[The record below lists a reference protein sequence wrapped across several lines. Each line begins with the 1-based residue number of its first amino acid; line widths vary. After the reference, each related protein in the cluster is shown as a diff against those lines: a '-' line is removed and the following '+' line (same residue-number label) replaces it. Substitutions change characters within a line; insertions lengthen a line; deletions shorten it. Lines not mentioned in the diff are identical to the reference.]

1 MKTNPPTLIPHSGWL
16 LDLYPGPESGLVVW
30 FIGEDGLRYRLTQ
43 DFPVTFYAAAPLQ
56 RLSEL
61 ATCAKRFGRQLETF
75 ITRRR
80 ELFSGE
86 DIPVLAL
93 RAASPARQP
102 AIFHQLAGRFPDVTF
117 YDADIP
123 LMLRYAALHGT
134 FPLAYC
140 TFQSDAQGV
149 LHDLEVLDSPWD
161 LDPPAAPLRVLI
173 LEPDANPWHAE
184 PQYLT
189 VKDKQHGCRL
199 SFNPA
204 RPFLLNLRALL
215 QQKDPDLLLTR
226 WGDTWLLPKLLKLSE
241 EHDIPLPLNRD
252 AQGSILYRPERSYF
266 AYNQII
272 HRGQQMHLAGRW
284 HIDAHNAMMWGD
296 YGLEGVFEL
305 ARVTGLPVQTTARV
319 SPGTGISS
327 MQMTVALQSG
337 VLIPWHKQQAEDL
350 KSAAELFS
358 ADQGGL
364 VYQPT
369 IGLHQNVGEIDFIS
383 MYPSVMVH
391 FNISPETVGADIPS
405 AETIPSLGLKIDR
418 EHEGLIPRTLR
429 PLLEKR
435 VALKRNLTLLPA
447 WDPRRRRYKAYASAH
462 KWLLVTCFG
471 YLGYKNARFGRIEA
485 HQAVTAYGREALL
498 LAKEAAER
506 LGFTVLHMYVDGMWV
521 KKDGAST
528 TQDFQPVLD
537 AILERTG
544 LPISLDGVYRWV
556 AFLPSRRDARIPV
569 PNRYFGVFQDGSLK
583 MRGIEAR
590 RGDTAPFIART
601 QLEML
606 ELLGRAGDD
615 VRLEDSL
622 PELAALLRRRLRQ
635 MYALKL
641 PLEDFLVTLRVS
653 RNLDEFRVPSPA
665 ALASAQLAAI
675 GKTLRPGQHVRLLLT
690 RGEPGVHAWDL
701 PYAPPAT
708 ALDLERYRV
717 LLLRAA
723 ATVLQPLGLPE
734 ERLEAFIANQEH
746 QSVLPGMRQAMAIA
760 V

>member
-1 MKTNPPTLIPHSGWL
+1 METSPQTLIQHSGWL
-16 LDLYPGPESGLVVW
+16 LDLYAGSRDGLVVW
-30 FIGEDGLRYRLTQ
+30 FIGEDGLRYRLKQ
-43 DFPVTFYAAAPLQ
+43 DFPVTFYAAAPPSH
-56 RLSEL
+56 LSEL
-61 ATCAKRFGRQLETF
+61 AGFAKRFGRQVEVTF
-75 ITRRR
+75 TRRR
-80 ELFSGE
+80 ELFSGD
-86 DIPVLAL
+86 DIPVLAI
-93 RAASPARQP
+93 RVASPAQQP
-102 AIFHQLAGRFPDVTF
+102 AIFHQLAGRFPAVIF

-140 TFQSDAQGV
+140 TFRSDPQGN

-161 LDPPAAPLRVLI
+161 LNPPVAPLRVLI
-173 LEPDANPWHAE
+173 LEPNVNPSHAAPE
-184 PQYLT
+184 YLV
-189 VKDKQHGCRL
+189 VKDKQHGCQL
-199 SFNPA
+199 DFSPA
-204 RPFLLNLRALL
+204 RPFLLNVRALL

-241 EHDIPLPLNRD
+241 EFDIPLPLNRD
-252 AQGSILYRPERSYF
+252 AGSAILYRPERSYF

-272 HRGQQMHLAGRW
+272 HRGQQMHLSGRW

-305 ARVTGLPVQTTARV
+305 ARVTGLPMQTTARV
-319 SPGTGISS
+319 SPGTGISA
-327 MQMTVALQSG
+327 MQMTVALRDG
-337 VLIPWHKQQAEDL
+337 ILIPWHKQQAEDL

-369 IGLHQNVGEIDFIS
+369 IGLHRDVGEIDFVS

-391 FNISPETVGADIPS
+391 FNISPETVGADVPS

-418 EHEGLIPRTLR
+418 QHEGLIPRTLR

-435 VALKRNLTLLPA
+435 VSLKRNLTLLPV
-447 WDPRRRRYKAYASAH
+447 WDPRRKRYKACTSAH

-498 LAKEAAER
+498 EAKEAAEQ

-528 TQDFQPVLD
+528 SQDFQPVLD

-556 AFLPSRRDARIPV
+556 AFLPSRRDARVAV
-569 PNRYFGVFQDGSLK
+569 PNRYFGVFQDGTLK

-590 RGDTAPFIART
+590 RGDTTPFIART
-601 QLEML
+601 QLEMI
-606 ELLGRAGDD
+606 ELLARAGDAA
-615 VRLEDSL
+615 RLEATL
-622 PELAALLRRRLRQ
+622 PQLAVLLRRRLRQ
-635 MYALKL
+635 MYSLTL

-665 ALASAQLAAI
+665 AQATAQLAAI
-675 GKTLRPGQHVRLLLT
+675 GKNLRPGQHVRLLLT

-701 PYAPPAT
+701 PQAPLPSS
-708 ALDLERYRV
+708 LDLERYRV

-723 ATVLQPLGLPE
+723 TTVLQPLGLPE
-734 ERLEAFIANQEH
+734 DRLESFIAAQEH
-746 QSVLPGMRQAMAIA
+746 QSLLPGMRQA
-760 V
+760 